1 MKNFKLS
8 LGILIITSLFS
19 CSSNT
24 VVSND
29 LSNEQNVEISSSV
42 NKNFDSNGISKKYV
56 LVKLKNST
64 SKFDIFSTKYQ
75 TKIKKVIPK
84 INVMVVEIP
93 ETKTS
98 QNFLQTLKN
107 DKDVLFAEADAKVDL
122 DDFND
127 PMINDQY
134 SLKKVDAFS
143 AWNINQG
150 NSDTVIAIIDTGV
163 DSEHPDLKEKMLE
176 GYNVITP
183 GTPPKDDVRH
193 GTHVAGIAA
202 AIGNNAIG
210 VSGLAPKCK
219 ILPVKV
225 LGNGTGSMETVAEGL
240 IWAADHGADVV
251 NMSLGT
257 YTENKTLGEAVK
269 YALGKNVVCVA
280 TMGNDNVERRRYP
293 AGFPGMIA
301 IGSTDENDKKSSFSN
316 YGNWIT
322 VSAPG
327 TNILSTLPTYMSP
340 NGYGKMSGTSMAA
353 PLVTGLVGLM
363 RSQSKGLSPAEAS
376 KVLKESSDDLGDPGF
391 DNYFGS
397 GRVNAGKALS
407 LLKKGK

>member
-8 LGILIITSLFS
+8 LGILIISSLFS

>member
-1 MKNFKLS
+1 MKKINLP
-8 LGILIITSLFS
+8 LGILIIFPLFS
-19 CSSNT
+19 CSQNT
-24 VVSND
+24 IMTNE
-29 LSNEQNVEISSSV
+29 LSNEQNIEISASS
-42 NKNFDSNGISKKYV
+42 NKDFDSNGISKKYV

-64 SKFDIFSTKYQ
+64 SKSETFSAKYQ
-75 TKIKKVIPK
+75 TKIKNVIPK

-107 DKDVLFAEADAKVDL
+107 DKDVLFAEPDRKVEL

-134 SLKKVDAFS
+134 ALKKVDAVS

-150 NSDTVIAIIDTGV
+150 NSDTVIAIVDSGV
-163 DSEHPDLKEKMLE
+163 DLDHPDLKDKMLS
-176 GYNVITP
+176 GYNAVSP
-183 GTPPKDDVRH
+183 GSLPKDDMRH

-225 LGNGTGSMETVAEGL
+225 LGNGSGSMATIADGL

-257 YTENKTLGEAVK
+257 YTEDKTLGEAVK

-280 TMGNDNVERRRYP
+280 TMGNDNMERRRYP

-316 YGNWIT
+316 YGDWIT

-327 TNILSTLPTYMSP
+327 SNILSTLPTYMSP

-376 KVLKESSDDLGDPGF
+376 KVLKESADDLGDTGF
-391 DNYFGS
+391 DKYFGA

-407 LLKKGK
+407 LLKKSK